1 MTDKMKAAYVSL
13 YLTLIWGISL
23 WAVWQLWT
31 GENRLAWSGVL
42 LTAAPVA
49 LGIGLMMIKPVIART
64 RANLPEAHALILAGL
79 ALTVAGIWQSGNGM
93 PALPAVLSYLGFL
106 LYVFWYSRYG
116 RSSSESLQTGKRLP
130 DFSLVDESGQ
140 AVPIHTLISKPS
152 VLLFYRGNWC
162 PLCMAQIRE
171 IAAQY
176 QEITAMGADVL
187 LISPQPEDNTRALA
201 QRMKVAFRY
210 LSDPGNQ
217 AARTLGIASEFGI
230 PTGLEVLGYDTEAP
244 MPTVI
249 ITDAEGRVIWADET
263 DNYRVRPEPGVFLE
277 VLRGLPEAQI

>member
-1 MTDKMKAAYVSL
+1 M
-13 YLTLIWGISL
+13 
-23 WAVWQLWT
+23 
-31 GENRLAWSGVL
+31 
-42 LTAAPVA
+42 
-49 LGIGLMMIKPVIART
+49 
-64 RANLPEAHALILAGL
+64 LILAGL

-277 VLRGLPEAQI
+277 VLKGLPEAQI

>member
-1 MTDKMKAAYVSL
+1 
-13 YLTLIWGISL
+13 
-23 WAVWQLWT
+23 
-31 GENRLAWSGVL
+31 
-42 LTAAPVA
+42 
-49 LGIGLMMIKPVIART
+49 
-64 RANLPEAHALILAGL
+64 
-79 ALTVAGIWQSGNGM
+79 
-93 PALPAVLSYLGFL
+93 
-106 LYVFWYSRYG
+106 
-116 RSSSESLQTGKRLP
+116 
-130 DFSLVDESGQ
+130 
-140 AVPIHTLISKPS
+140 
-152 VLLFYRGNWC
+152 
-162 PLCMAQIRE
+162 
-171 IAAQY
+171 
-176 QEITAMGADVL
+176 MGADVL

-249 ITDAEGRVIWADET
+249 ITDTEGRVIWADET